1 MRPSP
6 ATLCLPW
13 LLYSFSDTL
22 KLPLGALTLPPWPS
36 PPSPPHLPPSP
47 QYSRPPFS
55 FLHLPVVFLVP
66 LVTSCL
72 MYSLWHPQLGT
83 VKPLLLPRGSILLP
97 LLFIV
102 VSRSLVTLRLLRYLN
117 IPVSS
122 PALFSRGALCSSPFL
137 HSSSSY
143 SHSLR
148 SPVFFFSFWQFA
160 SSSSLIFS
168 LWSSHLTPAAPSSL
182 SLPLSVSAPSSFF
195 SLFPFASS
203 ISLSPSLY
211 TLSLWH
217 S

>member
-1 MRPSP
+1 MGTNWPRTDGKLHTIDGFVDRRSP
-6 ATLCLPW
+6 IT
-13 LLYSFSDTL
+13 ST
-22 KLPLGALTLPPWPS
+22 LPLPPCDPPLPRSVFPGSYILSLTPLSYPLELLPFLRGPLLLLLIFHPLLSILALLS
-36 PPSPPHLPPSP
+36 ASSISLS
-47 QYSRPPFS
+47 SS
-55 FLHLPVVFLVP
+55 LVP

-102 VSRSLVTLRLLRYLN
+102 VSRSLVTLRLLRDLN

-148 SPVFFFSFWQFA
+148 SPF
-160 SSSSLIFS
+160 SSSPSGSLR
-168 LWSSHLTPAAPSSL
+168 LPRHLY
-182 SLPLSVSAPSSFF
+182 
-195 SLFPFASS
+195 FPRGA
-203 ISLSPSLY
+203 L
-211 TLSLWH
+211 T
-217 S
+217 